1 MSSPSE
7 PVPEPATRPRRA
19 WARFALRLVIA
30 LVVTG
35 VGTAAAVVTARDYAV
50 SKFDD
55 TVGTVPIEAGV
66 LTPRGAGSQP
76 AQNLLIVGSDSR
88 AGLEGEGFGDPTE
101 VSGQRSDV
109 IMLVHVDPK
118 AGTVSLVSIPRDT
131 WVTLDNGRKGRINES
146 FGRGADGVIKT
157 VTENFG
163 IPINHYLEV
172 DFAGVRDIV
181 NAVGGVTVFVYY
193 PARDR
198 LSGLDIGGG
207 CQHLDGDQGLAWV
220 RARHFE
226 SYVDGKWVTDPTGD
240 IGRITRQQ
248 DFLRRLAATALGE
261 VGSNPLKANSIG
273 NSVLASLKR
282 DPGFSAQDAFDIAGA
297 LQGINTGAVPMTQ
310 IPTRLANVNGA
321 SVLFWDAATVAPVL
335 EPFLD
340 VPAPPGAGEAGGP
353 PATAKPADVSVRIL
367 NGAGVV
373 GLAGR
378 TRDTLSAKGFP
389 IAGIA
394 DADRLDYST
403 TEIRYVDQ
411 GDGKA
416 KAESVKAVLGAGKLT
431 PVLAIAGADVELV
444 LGRDYDKPAGAL
456 GPTGGAGA
464 TPSTQ
469 LIASVV
475 PAQEDPGTP
484 TSAGGAVDVPPPPC

>member
-1 MSSPSE
+1 
-7 PVPEPATRPRRA
+7 
-19 WARFALRLVIA
+19 VIA

-50 SKFDD
+50 NKFDD
-55 TVGTVPIEAGV
+55 TVGTVPIGAGV

-88 AGLEGEGFGDPTE
+88 AGLDSDLGFGDANE
-101 VSGQRSDV
+101 VGGQRSDV

-118 AGTVSLVSIPRDT
+118 EGTATLVSIPRDT

-146 FGRGADGVIKT
+146 FARGADGVIKT
-157 VTENFG
+157 VTANFG

-172 DFAGVRDIV
+172 DFVGVRDIV
-181 NAVGGVTVFVYY
+181 NSVGGVTVFLYY

-198 LSGLDIGGG
+198 LSGLDVGGG
-207 CQHLDGDQGLAWV
+207 CQHLDGDQGLAYV
-220 RARHFE
+220 RARHLE
-226 SYVDGKWVTDPTGD
+226 SLVDGKWVADPTGD
-240 IGRITRQQ
+240 IGRINRQQ
-248 DFLRRLAATALGE
+248 DFVRRLAATALGQ
-261 VGSNPLKANSIG
+261 VSSNPLKANSIG
-273 NSVLASLKR
+273 NSVLQSLKR

-297 LQGINTGAVPMTQ
+297 LQDINTGAVPMTQ

-321 SVLFWDAATVAPVL
+321 SVLFWDADAVAPVL
-335 EPFLD
+335 APFLD
-340 VPAPPGAGEAGGP
+340 VPAPPGAGEDGGP

-389 IAGIA
+389 IVSIA

-403 TEIRYVDQ
+403 TEIRFVDQ
-411 GDGKA
+411 GGQRA
-416 KAESVKAVLGAGKLT
+416 KAASVRAVLGTGKLT
-431 PVLAIAGADVELV
+431 PVLALDGADVELV
-444 LGRDYDKPAGAL
+444 LGRDYDRPGGAL
-456 GPTGGAGA
+456 GPTGGA
-464 TPSTQ
+464 TPTTQ
-469 LIASVV
+469 LISRVV
-475 PAQEDPGTP
+475 PAQEDPVPP
-484 TSAGGAVDVPPPPC
+484 TTGGAVPVPPAPC

>member
-1 MSSPSE
+1 M
-7 PVPEPATRPRRA
+7 PVTRPRRA

-55 TVGTVPIEAGV
+55 TVGTVPIQAGV

-88 AGLEGEGFGDPTE
+88 AGLEGEGFGDPNE
-101 VSGQRSDV
+101 VGGQRSDV

-118 AGTVSLVSIPRDT
+118 DGTATLVSIPRDT

-146 FGRGADGVIKT
+146 FARGADGVIKT
-157 VTENFG
+157 VTANFG
-163 IPINHYLEV
+163 IPVNHYLEV

-181 NAVGGVTVFVYY
+181 NSVGGVTVFLYY

-198 LSGLDIGGG
+198 LSGLDVGGG
-207 CQHLDGDQGLAWV
+207 CQHLDGDQGLAYV

-226 SYVDGKWVTDPTGD
+226 SFVDGKWVTDPTGD
-240 IGRITRQQ
+240 IGRINRQQ
-248 DFLRRLAATALGE
+248 DFVRRLAATALAD

-273 NSVLASLKR
+273 NSILAALKR

-297 LQGINTGAVPMTQ
+297 LQDINTGAVPMTQ
-310 IPTRLANVNGA
+310 IPTRLGNVNGA
-321 SVLFWDAATVAPVL
+321 SVLFWDAEAVAPVL
-335 EPFLD
+335 APFLD
-340 VPAPPGAGEAGGP
+340 VPAPPSAGEPGGP
-353 PATAKPADVSVRIL
+353 PATAAPADVSVRVL

-378 TRDTLSAKGFP
+378 TRDTLSAKGFKVV
-389 IAGIA
+389 GVA
-394 DADRLDYST
+394 DADRLDHEV
-403 TEIRYVDQ
+403 TEIRFVDQ
-411 GDGKA
+411 GGGRA
-416 KAESVKAVLGAGKLT
+416 KAEAVKAALGAGQLT
-431 PVLAIAGADVELV
+431 PVLAVQGADVELV
-444 LGRDYDKPAGAL
+444 LGRDYDRPGGAL
-456 GPTGGAGA
+456 GSTDADA
-464 TPSTQ
+464 TPATQ
-469 LIASVV
+469 LISHVV
-475 PAQEDPGTP
+475 PAQATDPEGP
-484 TSAGGAVDVPPPPC
+484 GAPPSSTGAAEVPPVPC